1 MNSENLLEILAKR
14 FGFSQFR
21 GEQEPVIRSVL
32 AGKSALVLM
41 PTGMGKSL
49 CYQLPALV
57 LDGVTVVISP
67 LIALMQ
73 DQVDK
78 ALKQGLPATFLSSTL
93 QREERE
99 QRQVQIAQGQFKLIY
114 VTPERFRKPEFLAAI
129 SQQKVGLLAVDEA
142 HCISQWGHDFRP
154 DYSRLGEFREILG
167 SPPTLALTATA
178 TAVVQK
184 DILRELR
191 IEEAVTFHAGI
202 ERPNL
207 ALNFH
212 SVYGLDEKVRGIVGL
227 RYSVPGPT
235 IIYFSLIQTL
245 YKVSQELVRLGLRH
259 EIYHGQLEAR
269 ERKRSQRRFLSGESE
284 VILATP
290 AFGLGIDKKDVRLL
304 IHAETPNS
312 IESYYQEVGRSGRD
326 GQESQCHLFYDQDD
340 VSIQIEFIKWANPE
354 PDFILKVYRLIESG
368 GPGLANDGI
377 DYLRSQM
384 NFYNKR
390 DFRVETAVNVLERW
404 GCLRENESRLGY
416 TGVQEP
422 SLEQLD
428 VQAVI
433 SRLKVQNSKLLDMVR
448 LAELT
453 QGCRLLEV
461 YRYFDHQAEPCGKC
475 DLCRVPGS

>member
-1 MNSENLLEILAKR
+1 MDSGDLLKILAER

-21 GEQEPVIRSVL
+21 GEQEPVIQSVL
-32 AGKSALVLM
+32 SGQSALVLM

-57 LDGVTVVISP
+57 LEGVTVVISP

-73 DQVDK
+73 DQVDQ
-78 ALKQGLPATFLSSTL
+78 AVLQGLPATFLSSTL
-93 QREERE
+93 LREERE
-99 QRQVQIAQGQFKLIY
+99 KRQDQIAQGRFKLIY

-129 SQQKVGLLAVDEA
+129 SHQKVSLLAIDEA

-154 DYSRLGEFREILG
+154 DYSRLGEFRKLLG
-167 SPPTLALTATA
+167 NPPTLALTATA
-178 TAVVQK
+178 TAAVQK
-184 DILRELR
+184 DILRELQ
-191 IEEAVTFHAGI
+191 IQDATTFHAGI

-207 ALNFH
+207 SLNVH
-212 SVYGLDEKVRGIVGL
+212 GVYGLDEKVRGIVGL
-227 RYSVPGPT
+227 RYSVPGAT

-269 ERKRSQRRFLSGESE
+269 ERKRNQRQFLNGQSDL
-284 VILATP
+284 ILATP

-304 IHAETPNS
+304 IHGETPNS

-368 GPGLANDGI
+368 GPGLANDGM
-377 DYLRSQM
+377 DFLRAQM

-404 GCLRENESRLGY
+404 GCLREQESRLGY
-416 TGVQEP
+416 TVVQEP
-422 SLEQLD
+422 TSEQLD
-428 VQAVI
+428 VQAVV
-433 SRLKVQNSKLLDMVR
+433 SRLKVQNSKLLEMVR
-448 LAELT
+448 LAELS
-453 QGCRLLEV
+453 QGCRMLEV